1 MGSAITS
8 PPQEVQKWRGRSLR
22 SRDFMMSAQ
31 RGRRSRQRR
40 SPEGDDCGPFGFSEA
55 KKYASRPFPKTHNK
69 TAQQWM
75 AKAQIEDAI
84 VRGLSIP
91 LAVLNTEARFRWLA
105 DEWSAKTMH
114 ISSVSDL
121 MNDARYQQIIGLGWD
136 VLPFMLDDLQKK
148 KRFWFPVLA
157 AITGVRPFDP
167 ADLSSPRRMTEAWLN
182 WGRRKGLID

>member
-1 MGSAITS
+1 
-8 PPQEVQKWRGRSLR
+8 
-22 SRDFMMSAQ
+22 
-31 RGRRSRQRR
+31 
-40 SPEGDDCGPFGFSEA
+40 
-55 KKYASRPFPKTHNK
+55 
-69 TAQQWM
+69 M

-148 KRFWFPVLA
+148 KRFWFPALA